1 MLFVFK
7 KFHNTFLIY
16 NGWVTKHAHPLQS
29 ICLIESMYKGYIKY
43 LPLVLRYKVRNEC
56 TATRFLE
63 AFTRT
68 HVTLKL
74 SLITVRGWWQMDA
87 KPTLITPIHECVAK
101 LLSPLLSPQLASH
114 AMQVKRTQ
122 RNIPSKLAY
131 IPPT

>member
-29 ICLIESMYKGYIKY
+29 ICRIESMYKGYIKY

-87 KPTLITPIHECVAK
+87 KPHPLMNNCMAQLFCPMF
-101 LLSPLLSPQLASH
+101 SPLLASD
-114 AMQVKRTQ
+114 AMTMKRAQGHIVPIMHIIT
-122 RNIPSKLAY
+122 
-131 IPPT
+131 